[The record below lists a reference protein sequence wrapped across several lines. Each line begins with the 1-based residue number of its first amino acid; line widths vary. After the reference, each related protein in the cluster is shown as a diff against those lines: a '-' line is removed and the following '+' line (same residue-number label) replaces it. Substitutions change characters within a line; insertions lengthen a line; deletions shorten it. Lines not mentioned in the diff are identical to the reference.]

1 MDKALLLNR
10 HLANAGLRIT
20 PQRLA
25 ICRLLASSTE
35 HPTAYDIYEQL
46 LPEYPTISLSTV
58 YNTLETLVNLGV
70 VQELGSA
77 GDDRVHYDA
86 DTAPHLNFAC
96 ISCHRILDLESKY
109 VEELEREVNYRSG
122 YQVLGARLMYYGH
135 CPDCAR
141 STAGPRLE
149 I

>member
-1 MDKALLLNR
+1 MDKTEILTR
-10 HLANAGLRIT
+10 SLAKAGLRMT

-25 ICRLLASSTE
+25 ICQLIASSKE
-35 HPTAYDIYEQL
+35 HPTAYMIYEQL
-46 LPEYPTISLSTV
+46 QPEFPTISLATV

-96 ISCHRILDLESKY
+96 LSCHRILDLDSRY
-109 VEELEREVNYRSG
+109 VEELDKEVSFHSG
-122 YQVLGARLMYYGH
+122 FQVLGARLLYYGY
-135 CPDCAR
+135 CQECKQAITQPNQ
-141 STAGPRLE
+141 
-149 I
+149 

>member
-1 MDKALLLNR
+1 MEIYTILTSSLTS
-10 HLANAGLRIT
+10 AGLRLT

-25 ICRLLASSTE
+25 ICQLLASSKD
-35 HPTAYDIYEQL
+35 HPTAYTIYEQL
-46 LPEYPTISLSTV
+46 QPDYPTISLATV

-96 ISCHRILDLESKY
+96 LKCNRIFDLDSML
-109 VEELEREVNYRSG
+109 VQELEKEVSSQSG
-122 YQVLGARLMYYGH
+122 FQVLGSRLLYYGY
-135 CPDCAR
+135 CPACT
-141 STAGPRLE
+141 SETSKPE
-149 I
+149 N

>member
-1 MDKALLLNR
+1 MDTFNI
-10 HLANAGLRIT
+10 LAHGLTNAGFRKT

-25 ICRLLASSTE
+25 ICRFLASSKD
-35 HPTAYDIYEQL
+35 HPTAYEVYEHL
-46 LPEYPTISLSTV
+46 LPEFPTLSLATV

-77 GDDRVHYDA
+77 GDDKVHYDA

-96 ISCHRILDLESKY
+96 LSCNRIIDLESQTVK
-109 VEELEREVNYRSG
+109 ELDREVSFHSG
-122 YQVLGARLMYYGH
+122 YQVLGARLMYYGY

-141 STAGPRLE
+141 STAGATT
-149 I
+149 